1 MNSSEN
7 KNSEKKKTTH
17 ILASWRDFPSAVPN
31 VLPTGEVH
39 HIVNLTP
46 DFNDIHSEESHLKSQ
61 RRHLQSCLQYHD
73 HLCDNGCSD
82 IYILQYSSI
91 AASPFKNTS
100 QAASS
105 SSSRRD
111 FKIDQSCPTGWPT
124 LDGMFNGLG
133 IPSHAVVEITGEI
146 YVCSTVVE

>member
-7 KNSEKKKTTH
+7 KNSKRKKTTH

-31 VLPTGEVH
+31 VLPTGEVR
-39 HIVNLTP
+39 HIVNLTS

-61 RRHLQSCLQYHD
+61 RRHLQSCLQCNAQY
-73 HLCDNGCSD
+73 CDRGFSD
-82 IYILQYSSI
+82 VCMLQSFAI

-133 IPSHAVVEITGEI
+133 IPSYAVVEITG
-146 YVCSTVVE
+146 